1 MNKERVFE
9 DFFRSLNTALKNA
22 SIYFE
27 EHPVFIKSVRE
38 VKKHTDTLL
47 DFVSPLN
54 ISFTSNSLV
63 AEGIYFEK
71 DKIFEELAHIF
82 HFRKIQ
88 SIQVRKGITF
98 EELIIFL
105 TKIHLLPEIIQKEG
119 GLSNVLKVEKIS
131 HLAVE
136 ELDYSQLLKGEG
148 DEVENVWLYLMKDAV
163 EQENLQKIIKFAD
176 DFGGFLQDLNT
187 EDLVENDEL
196 KVNIDKLFTRL
207 KSLEEDKYR
216 KCSKELLK
224 SIIKDNKIAQ
234 ETEFEDLRGL
244 FKDLSDD
251 DFATVLW
258 EEISTDDS
266 FNPLSLQ
273 IFSQLTQ
280 KRDQESI
287 AESFEKIS
295 QNQRSLSRSPQM
307 RNKIK
312 ELLTGS
318 SDAVISESYQKTLTS
333 ILRDISYE
341 GELTFDHDL
350 LQENYRFMLIY
361 FLNKEKDTERA
372 ISILDEILSEW
383 ESIVNQKNL
392 EFLKYFVT
400 VLDKK
405 RNDLS
410 YDPIFMKAN
419 KQILYFIAEYRV
431 MQEDIPSDF
440 NDVTNYLKE
449 TYLGINAFLDKMFKE
464 NKVGPVVLQLFFQI
478 YSESYYLFK
487 KNLMKR
493 SSDID
498 FLEEMTK
505 NLGKVDSPASLES
518 LKCIFSF
525 CNESMKIKVLESIEK
540 LYIQDED
547 FLFDI
552 LKMRGAPLKRITL
565 KILMRNEH
573 TKKRVIEELF
583 SVLSPFGIKNRILL
597 ENIEIIQD
605 MDLEKARDR
614 LMALSEGKF
623 FWNKKLRRETT
634 RVLEEWDAG
643 QY

>member
-1 MNKERVFE
+1 MNKERVLE
-9 DFFRSLNTALKNA
+9 DFFKSLNTALKNA
-22 SIYFE
+22 SIYFK

-38 VKKHTDTLL
+38 VKKHIDTLL

-54 ISFTSNSLV
+54 ISFTSNSLL
-63 AEGIYFEK
+63 AEEIYFEK
-71 DKIFEELAHIF
+71 DKIFEELAQIF

-88 SIQVRKGITF
+88 SIQVRKGITI

-105 TKIHLLPEIIQKEG
+105 TTVNLASEIIQEKG
-119 GLSNVLKVEKIS
+119 GLNCILKEEKIS
-131 HLAVE
+131 HLTVK
-136 ELDYSQLLKGEG
+136 ELDYSQLLTGEG
-148 DEVENVWLYLMKDAV
+148 DEVENVWPYLLQDAV

-176 DFGGFLQDLNT
+176 NFGGFLQDLNT

-216 KCSKELLK
+216 KCSKDLLK
-224 SIIKDNKIAQ
+224 SIIKNNKVSQ
-234 ETEFEDLRGL
+234 ETESDDIRML

-251 DFATVLW
+251 DFASVLW

-280 KRDQESI
+280 KRDQKSI

-295 QNQRSLSRSPQM
+295 QEQRPLSRSPQM

-318 SDAVISESYQKTLTS
+318 SDAVISKGYQKTLTS
-333 ILRDISYE
+333 ILSDISYE

-350 LQENYRFMLIY
+350 LQENYRFMRLY
-361 FLNKEKDTERA
+361 FLSKEKDTERA
-372 ISILDEILSEW
+372 INILDEILSEW
-383 ESIVNQKNL
+383 ESIVNQRNL

-464 NKVGPVVLQLFFQI
+464 NKIGPVVIQLFFQI

-493 SSDID
+493 SSDLD

-505 NLGKVDSPASLES
+505 NLGKVDFPASLES
-518 LKCIFSF
+518 LKFIFSF
-525 CNESMKIKVLESIEK
+525 CDESMKIKVLESIEK
-540 LYIQDED
+540 LSIQDED

-552 LKMRGAPLKRITL
+552 LKMRGAPLKRIAL
-565 KILMRNEH
+565 KILMRSEH

-583 SVLSPFGIKNRILL
+583 SILSPFGIKNRILL

-634 RVLEEWDAG
+634 RVLEEWDAR

>member
-38 VKKHTDTLL
+38 VKKHIDTLL

-88 SIQVRKGITF
+88 SIQVRKGITI

-105 TKIHLLPEIIQKEG
+105 TKVNLPSEIIQEKG
-119 GLSNVLKVEKIS
+119 GLNCILKEEKIS
-131 HLAVE
+131 HLTVE
-136 ELDYSQLLKGEG
+136 ELDYSQLLTGEG
-148 DEVENVWLYLMKDAV
+148 DEVENVWSYLLQDAV

-176 DFGGFLQDLNT
+176 NFEGFLQDLNT
-187 EDLVENDEL
+187 EDLVENGEL

-216 KCSKELLK
+216 KCSKDLLK
-224 SIIKDNKIAQ
+224 SIIKNNKVSQ
-234 ETEFEDLRGL
+234 ETESDDIRML

-251 DFATVLW
+251 DFASVLW

-266 FNPLSLQ
+266 FNPLNLQ

-280 KRDQESI
+280 KRDQKNI
-287 AESFEKIS
+287 ADSFEKIS
-295 QNQRSLSRSPQM
+295 QEQRPLSRSPQM

-383 ESIVNQKNL
+383 ESIVNQRNL

-464 NKVGPVVLQLFFQI
+464 NKIGPVVIQLFFQI

-493 SSDID
+493 SSDLD

-518 LKCIFSF
+518 LKFIFSF
-525 CNESMKIKVLESIEK
+525 CDESMKIKVLESIEK
-540 LYIQDED
+540 LSIQDED

-552 LKMRGAPLKRITL
+552 LKMRGAPLKRIAL
-565 KILMRNEH
+565 KILMRSEH

-583 SVLSPFGIKNRILL
+583 SILSPFGIKNRILL

-605 MDLEKARDR
+605 MDLEKARDT